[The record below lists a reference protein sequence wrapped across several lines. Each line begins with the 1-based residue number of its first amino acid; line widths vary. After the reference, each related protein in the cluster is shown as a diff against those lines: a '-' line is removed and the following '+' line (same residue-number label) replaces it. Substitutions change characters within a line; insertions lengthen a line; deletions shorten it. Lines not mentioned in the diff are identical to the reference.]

1 MIGEHETVVDY
12 EEAVAKA
19 VGVLGESF
27 GRKITKVTIDAY
39 VIGLEGMSVAMVQQ
53 ATARALRSCK
63 FFPSAFE
70 LRQLAGE
77 SSVSERALVA
87 WTVVFGAMGS
97 TGGYLSVDF
106 DDPVINATI
115 RSMGGWPKLNDTQQA
130 EMPFRQKDFERIY
143 ASLANVGIT
152 SDMARPLPGLIEV
165 DNGSKG
171 LPSPNQVRRIETGLP
186 QHSKSV
192 FRIGE
197 GASGKP
203 VKNSSVSIVA
213 DLAKRLE
220 LKDR

>member
-1 MIGEHETVVDY
+1 MANEPEYDDPY
-12 EEAVAKA
+12 EAAVAIS
-19 VGVLGESF
+19 VGILGESF

-39 VIGLEGMSVAMVQQ
+39 VIGLGGMSPEQVQQ
-53 ATARALRSCK
+53 ATAIALRSCK

-77 SSVSERALVA
+77 SSVPERALVA
-87 WTVVFGAMGS
+87 WTVVFNAIGS

-115 RSMGGWPKLNDTQQA
+115 RSMGGWPKLTDTPNA
-130 EMPFRQKDFERIY
+130 EMPFRQKDFERVY
-143 ASLANVGIT
+143 ASLANLGINAE
-152 SDMARPLPGLIEV
+152 MARPLPGLIEV

-186 QHSKSV
+186 PHSRPV
-192 FRIGE
+192 FRIGSDQKRVT
-197 GASGKP
+197 SG
-203 VKNSSVSIVA
+203 SIVA

-220 LKDR
+220 VR